1 MMIQKG
7 NSGQMDTRKDSSR
20 DSRKKILEKNRFYK
34 STLKSGCL
42 SFNVA
47 ASKSSWTIF
56 SQYFSASF
64 PPFKKMGKN
73 NYTL

>member
-7 NSGQMDTRKDSSR
+7 NSGQMDTRKVSIS
-20 DSRKKILEKNRFYK
+20 RFYK

-73 NYTL
+73 NYTLKLHRIVL